1 MIGSCRPRRTGNYLK
16 PDERVRF
23 SLHDLVIGV
32 KPSTTRTFH
41 SLLEN
46 GSNSRWLTRHA
57 LDVEYGG
64 SPEIVI
70 RPFHNK
76 IINGADRSVNC
87 DTVFCVCHA
96 SFLSFLALDNR
107 TNFDGTNFD
116 IRNPCSHGN
125 RFVKI
130 VAIDDI
136 KTS

>member
-1 MIGSCRPRRTGNYLK
+1 MIGPCRPRRTGNYLK
-16 PDERVRF
+16 LDERVRF

-70 RPFHNK
+70 CPLPNK
-76 IINGADRSVNC
+76 NIKGADRSVYF
-87 DTVFCVCHA
+87 DTVFFVCHA
-96 SFLSFLALDNR
+96 SFPSFFENDN
-107 TNFDGTNFD
+107 
-116 IRNPCSHGN
+116 P
-125 RFVKI
+125 
-130 VAIDDI
+130 
-136 KTS
+136 